1 MAEFPTLLTPRLM
14 LRQIIPSDAPALFA
28 NHSNAAAMPLF
39 GSDPLT
45 ELAQAHKLIETFE
58 AARSWPN
65 PGIRFAIA
73 LKTQPE
79 LMLGSCGIFK
89 QNRAWHSAILG
100 YEVAL
105 NMRGRGIGKE
115 AVSAVLDWA
124 FATLKLNRI
133 EAQVHPENIASMR
146 LLTRLGFVREA
157 LQREAGFWGGRHQ
170 DLVLMGLLRKEW
182 RGLDALLHSTHSQA
196 DAYLRPDRLE
206 PQKL

>member
-1 MAEFPTLLTPRLM
+1 MSTFPTLVTPRLL
-14 LRQIIPSDAPALFA
+14 LRQILATDAPALFA
-28 NHSNAAAMPLF
+28 NHGNAAAMPLF

-73 LKTQPE
+73 LKSQPE

-100 YEVAL
+100 YDVAL
-105 NMRGRGIGKE
+105 HMRGCGIGKE
-115 AVSAVLDWA
+115 AVSALLDWA
-124 FATLKLNRI
+124 FVALKLNRI

-146 LLTRLGFVREA
+146 LLTGLGFLREA
-157 LQREAGFWGGRHQ
+157 LQREAGFWNGRYQ
-170 DLVLMGLLRKEW
+170 DLVLMGLLQREW
-182 RGLDALLHSTHSQA
+182 RQRS
-196 DAYLRPDRLE
+196 
-206 PQKL
+206 

>member
-1 MAEFPTLLTPRLM
+1 MSEFPTLVTPRLL
-14 LRQIIPSDAPALFA
+14 LRQILPSDALALFA

-58 AARSWPN
+58 AARNWPN

-73 LKTQPE
+73 LKTKPE

-89 QNRAWHSAILG
+89 QNRAWRSGILG
-100 YEVAL
+100 YDVAL
-105 NMRGRGIGKE
+105 NVRGLGIGKE
-115 AVSAVLDWA
+115 AVSGVLEWA
-124 FATLKLNRI
+124 FEALKLNRI

-157 LQREAGFWGGRHQ
+157 LQREAGFWNGRYQ
-170 DLVLMGLLRKEW
+170 DLVLMGLLQRDW
-182 RGLDALLHSTHSQA
+182 RHG
-196 DAYLRPDRLE
+196 
-206 PQKL
+206 